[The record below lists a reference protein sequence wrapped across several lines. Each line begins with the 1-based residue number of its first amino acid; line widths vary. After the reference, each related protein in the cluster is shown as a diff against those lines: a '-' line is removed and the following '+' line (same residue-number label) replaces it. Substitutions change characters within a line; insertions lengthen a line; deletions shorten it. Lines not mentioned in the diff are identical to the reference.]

1 MKICSKK
8 DIKVLTGVMA
18 ASLLLGGC
26 TANVNTN
33 SNALKEDPNAKTNF
47 NLNEVKTTDYDQ
59 NEMDEL
65 YRKYCFDIL
74 NQTVRDYA
82 SDNNIM
88 ISPASIMMALDMV
101 AAGAKGETQT
111 QLTDLFAEGK
121 GPLTQQAYASA
132 LMDKINEAEDVEF
145 SCANAVWSNKAILGN
160 AVNLEYIEYIQDT
173 FNAEYIAE
181 NFNEKTVGEING
193 WVDKHTDH
201 MIKEVIESL
210 DPDTVM
216 VLVNAICFDGEWE
229 EPYEESQVR
238 DGEFTNYEGNTQNVK
253 FLHETGSNYYETEK
267 ATGFLKTYEGGEYA
281 FLAIL
286 PADES
291 ISANEFIM
299 NFTSED
305 YEEFIAS
312 VTHEYDVITS
322 IPEFESDFEF
332 IMNDTLKNLG
342 AEDVFNPDTA
352 DLSGIAGAKGDLYVS
367 RVIHKT
373 HIEVDAKGTRAAAV
387 TAVTL
392 DSACAEPMVQEF
404 RYVECDRPFAY
415 AIVDTAT
422 MAPVFIGT
430 VNSI

>member
-1 MKICSKK
+1 MEICSKK
-8 DIKVLTGVMA
+8 DIKFITGVMA

-26 TANVNTN
+26 NANINTN
-33 SNALKEDPNAKTNF
+33 TLKEDPNAKTSF
-47 NLNEVKTTDYDQ
+47 NLNEVTTTEFDQ
-59 NEMDEL
+59 DEMDKL
-65 YRKYCFDIL
+65 YREYCFNIL
-74 NQTVRDYA
+74 SQTVKDYG
-82 SDNNIM
+82 SEENVM

-101 AAGAKGETQT
+101 AAGAKGESLE
-111 QLTDLFAEGK
+111 QLTNLFAAGK

-132 LMDKINEAEDVEF
+132 LMDKINEAEEVEF
-145 SCANAVWSNKAILGN
+145 SCANAVWANKQLLGD
-160 AVNLEYIEYIQDT
+160 AVNLEYVQYIQDT
-173 FNAEYIAE
+173 FNADYRVQE
-181 NFNEKTVGEING
+181 FGDKTVNEING
-193 WVDKHTDH
+193 WVDDHTDH

-238 DGEFTNYEGNTQNVK
+238 DGEFTNNEGNIQNVK

-299 NFTSED
+299 NFTAED

-342 AEDVFNPDTA
+342 AEDVFDPDKA

-392 DSACAEPMVQEF
+392 DVACAEPMVQEF

-415 AIVDTAT
+415 AIVDMST
-422 MAPVFIGT
+422 MTPIFIGT
-430 VNSI
+430 VNAV